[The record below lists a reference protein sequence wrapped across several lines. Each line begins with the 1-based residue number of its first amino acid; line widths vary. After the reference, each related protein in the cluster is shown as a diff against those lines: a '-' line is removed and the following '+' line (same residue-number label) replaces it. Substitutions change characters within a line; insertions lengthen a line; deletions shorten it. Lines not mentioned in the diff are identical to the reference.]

1 MQKDEKGVV
10 GRGGSLSKGLEEEVL
25 LSRPGVGGQPWVA
38 GSATECVLGGW
49 SSLGMWL

>member
-10 GRGGSLSKGLEEEVL
+10 GRGSSLSKGLEEEVF

-38 GSATECVLGGW
+38 GSATECMLGEW
-49 SSLGMWL
+49 SSLEMWL